1 MENRKSRRPRRRD
14 PELERRIEA
23 LIRDSGLSRASAT
36 QVALG
41 RLELN
46 EVLKKMALAAEVD
59 SLIRRHELS
68 RALATQVAL
77 GQADLEAVLFKRRM
91 ADHLGANANRS
102 VLAEALES
110 KAKLALALHGRDV
123 ESRIASLDR
132 YEVHLESEDEPVHKL
147 QVKWCCPVMI
157 KKKARR
163 TLSWSDLKD
172 KPREPVWKPQD
183 RYTCSNRRL
192 FGYFDRETVVEV
204 KLLEGEI
211 FRGKLTWV
219 GRFEF
224 GLLVKNKVEI
234 TVFRHALVHIG
245 TAP

>member
-1 MENRKSRRPRRRD
+1 MQNRKRRQRRRD

-23 LIRDSGLSRASAT
+23 LIQESGLSRAGAT

-41 RLELN
+41 RIELN

-77 GQADLEAVLFKRRM
+77 GQADLDAVLFKRRM
-91 ADHLGANANRS
+91 ADHLAANADRS
-102 VLAEALES
+102 ALAQAMES
-110 KAKLALALHGRDV
+110 NSKLALALHGRDV
-123 ESRIASLDR
+123 EARITAIDR
-132 YEVHLESEDEPVHKL
+132 YEVTLDGEPEPVHKL
-147 QVKWCCPVMI
+147 QVKWCCPVML

-163 TLSWSDLKD
+163 TLSWSELKD
-172 KPREPVWKPQD
+172 APREPVWKPQD
-183 RYTCSNRRL
+183 RYTCSNRRM
-192 FGYFDRETVVEV
+192 FGYLDREQLVEV
-204 KLLEGEI
+204 RLLEGEI
-211 FRGKLTWV
+211 FRGKITWV

-245 TAP
+245 SA